1 MSIRAVD
8 WALRQSPVTDTG
20 AKLILVGL
28 ANHSTDEGTGAYP
41 SRETLAKYASCSVRT
56 VATKLK
62 HLIDLGVI
70 KSGDQQMVSHIRGDR
85 RPIVYDINFDVQIS
99 HPVRQE
105 SHDVQNLH
113 PVDSAPETSD
123 DVQDTTPRGESYD
136 THGVKRSA
144 HNTSLEPSF
153 NPSIKNDVAGG
164 TNTPVGAPGFNEGD
178 WPAMQDWVAP
188 GTGSSTPDIITVE
201 SSNTRDDVVVE
212 PTGLAPGVVL
222 PKSRLWQPTDSAM
235 ATAREVVHI
244 TDIPLHIARYVVTKA
259 EKKQTPSSAEWLRW
273 IFEDEKRAK
282 AESAKE
288 QASTRAARPWHQVAD

>member
-56 VATKLK
+56 VATKIK
-62 HLIDLGVI
+62 HLIELGVI
-70 KSGDQQMVSHIRGDR
+70 KAGDQQMVSHIRGDR

-105 SHDVQNLH
+105 NDDVQNLH
-113 PVDSAPETSD
+113 PVETAPETSD
-123 DVQDTTPRGESYD
+123 DVQDSTPRGESYD
-136 THGVKRSA
+136 IHGVKRSA

-164 TNTPVGAPGFNEGD
+164 TNTPVGDTSFNTGE
-178 WPAMQDWVAP
+178 WPALQDWVAP
-188 GTGSSTPDIITVE
+188 ATGSSTPDITVE
-201 SSNTRDDVVVE
+201 SSMIRDDAVVE

-222 PKSRLWQPTDSAM
+222 PSRNGWQPSAAAL
-235 ATAREVVHI
+235 ATAKANVKLK
-244 TDIPLHIARYVVTKA
+244 DIALSIARYEVVKA
-259 EKKQTPSSAEWLRW
+259 EKRQEPTSAEWLRW
-273 IFEDEKRAK
+273 LLADEEKLQAEERAN
-282 AESAKE
+282 
-288 QASTRAARPWHQVAD
+288 QASSRAARPWHQVAD